1 MIEYQYLKTISVS
14 RLNYLINN
22 CLSNNFPSFDVEG
35 EISQI
40 ITSKNG
46 HMYFTLKD
54 ENSCVRCVFFKSDL
68 ALSKVTPSNGDLIIV
83 NAVPSIYSARGDFQL
98 KISSVRKA
106 GSGKLYESYIRLKEK
121 LTSEGLFN
129 PSNKLKIPTH
139 FSCIGLITSLESA
152 ALRDVI
158 VTIDKTIPRI
168 MVKLFPCSVQG
179 ATAVS
184 EIERSLEIAN
194 KDKEVEILILVRGGG
209 NLEDLWVFNNERLVR
224 IVASTSK
231 PLITGIGHETDTTLC
246 DLASDFRSATPTA
259 AIERLSDEEKK
270 SSENLFRLWNKIIF
284 LFKNFVNE
292 TEQNLDLLSMK
303 IRSPRE
309 EIKLNVSKFSY
320 VSKRLIEINNNF
332 LKNLR
337 LRYEQSESKISAL
350 NPLSILSRGYCVI
363 SKKNDDKFIASVR
376 QLKVNDELNVKL
388 IDGDASVNVKNLAK
402 K

>member
-1 MIEYQYLKTISVS
+1 MIDDQFLKTISVS

-68 ALSKVTPSNGDLIIV
+68 ALAKVTLSNGDLIIV
-83 NAVPSIYSARGDFQL
+83 NAAPSIYSARGDFQL

-168 MVKLFPCSVQG
+168 EVKLFPCSVQG
-179 ATAVS
+179 APAVS
-184 EIERSLEIAN
+184 EIERSIEIAN

-209 NLEDLWVFNNERLVR
+209 SLEDLWVFNNERLVR
-224 IVASTSK
+224 IVASSSK

-270 SSENLFRLWNKIIF
+270 SSENLLRLWNNIIF

-292 TEQNLDLLSMK
+292 TEQSLDLLSMK

-320 VSKRLIEINNNF
+320 VSKRFTEINNIF
-332 LKNLR
+332 HTNLR

-363 SKKNDDKFIASVR
+363 SKKNDEKFISSVR

-388 IDGDASVNVKNLAK
+388 IDGDASVTVKNLVRE
-402 K
+402 